1 MRKITQNRA
10 ADSEITGMTENNK
23 DKKRPIGFMDSGV
36 GGISVLREAVRVL
49 PNEDFVYY
57 GDSANAP
64 YGTKTPEE
72 IRQLTFAAV
81 EKLMEYD
88 IKALV
93 VACNTAT
100 SSAIR
105 DLRIKYQDMP
115 VIGIEPAVKPAVV
128 CSRGGR
134 IIVMATPMTIRQ
146 KKFRDLVRTYENEA
160 DIVPLACEGL
170 MEFVEQGMDDEKAL
184 FRYLDENLKPVLTDD
199 TESIVLG
206 CTHYP
211 FISDEIKKYLND
223 DRIML
228 IDGSKGTS
236 SHLKQRLADS
246 GLLRDEA
253 REGKVTML
261 NSSEDPRMTELSWR
275 LFNEV

>member
-1 MRKITQNRA
+1 MKNR
-10 ADSEITGMTENNK
+10 DMT
-23 DKKRPIGFMDSGV
+23 KRPIGFMDSGV
-36 GGISVLREAVRVL
+36 GGISVLKEAVRVL
-49 PNEDFVYY
+49 PAEDFVYF

-64 YGTKTPEE
+64 YGTKTPAE
-72 IRQLTFAAV
+72 IRELTFKAV
-81 EKLMEYD
+81 EKLMDHD

-105 DLRIKYQDMP
+105 DLRLKYSDMP
-115 VIGIEPAVKPAVV
+115 IIGIEPAVKPAVV
-128 CSRGGR
+128 CGRGGR

-146 KKFRDLVRTYENEA
+146 RKFKELVSTYESEA

-170 MEFVEQGMDDEKAL
+170 MEFVEDPSKTKEELMA
-184 FRYLDENLKPVLTDD
+184 YLDENLGPVLTDD

-211 FISDEIKKYLND
+211 FIADEIREYLG
-223 DRIML
+223 DRPVML

-236 SHLKQRLADS
+236 SQLKQRLADS
-246 GLLRDEA
+246 GLLRDDQEQ
-253 REGKVTML
+253 GQITML
-261 NSSEDPRMTELSWR
+261 NSSNDPEMMELSWR
-275 LFNEV
+275 LFNEI

>member
-1 MRKITQNRA
+1 
-10 ADSEITGMTENNK
+10 MTMKTKPK
-23 DKKRPIGFMDSGV
+23 DKNRPIGFMDSGV
-36 GGISVLREAVRVL
+36 GGISVLKEAVKVL
-49 PNEDFVYY
+49 PREDFIYY

-64 YGTKTPEE
+64 YGTKSSKE
-72 IRQLTFAAV
+72 IKELTFKAV
-81 EKLMEYD
+81 DVLMGYD

-105 DLRIKYQDMP
+105 DLRVKFPEMP
-115 VIGIEPAVKPAVV
+115 IIGIEPAVKPAVV

-146 KKFRDLVRTYENEA
+146 RKFRELVSTYETEA

-170 MEFVEQGMDDEKAL
+170 MEFVEEGLKDQGEINKYYEETL
-184 FRYLDENLKPVLTDD
+184 GPVLTDD

-211 FISDEIKKYLND
+211 FLRESLKEYLG
-223 DRIML
+223 DRNIML

-236 SHLKQRLADS
+236 SQLKLRLADS
-246 GLLRDEA
+246 GLLRTDEHN
-253 REGKVTML
+253 GTVTML
-261 NSSEDPRMTELSWR
+261 NSSEDPKMIDLSWR
-275 LFNEV
+275 LFNEI

>member
-1 MRKITQNRA
+1 MSIL
-10 ADSEITGMTENNK
+10 S
-23 DKKRPIGFMDSGV
+23 DKEKLKNRPIGFMDSGV
-36 GGISVLREAVRVL
+36 GGLSVLREAVRVL
-49 PNEDFVYY
+49 PAEDFIYF

-64 YGTKTPEE
+64 YGTRTVKE
-72 IRQLTFAAV
+72 IRDLTFKAV
-81 EKLMEYD
+81 ENLMDYD

-100 SSAIR
+100 SAAITE
-105 DLRIKYQDMP
+105 LRTRYKDMP

-134 IIVMATPMTIRQ
+134 IIVMATPMTLRQ
-146 KKFRDLVRTYENEA
+146 RKFRELIKTYDNEA

-170 MEFVEQGMDDEKAL
+170 MEYVEKGVTDKEGLMA
-184 FRYLDENLKPVLTDD
+184 YLDRALGSYVTDD

-211 FISDEIKKYLND
+211 FIIKEIKEYLG
-223 DRIML
+223 DRNVLI

-236 SHLKQRLADS
+236 SQLRRRLEEE
-246 GLLRDEA
+246 GLLRDDGH
-253 REGKVTML
+253 EGKVTFL
-261 NSSEDPRMTELSWR
+261 NSSDDPVMLERSWELLNMS
-275 LFNEV
+275 LD

>member
-1 MRKITQNRA
+1 MKKT
-10 ADSEITGMTENNK
+10 ADIEQL
-23 DKKRPIGFMDSGV
+23 KKRPIGFMDSGV
-36 GGISVLREAVRVL
+36 GGISVLKESVRVL
-49 PNEDFVYY
+49 PAEDFIYY

-64 YGTKTPEE
+64 YGTKTVKE
-72 IRQLTFAAV
+72 IRDLTFKAV
-81 EKLMEYD
+81 DRLMEHD

-100 SSAIR
+100 SAAISEIRSKYR
-105 DLRIKYQDMP
+105 DIP

-146 KKFRDLVRTYENEA
+146 KKFRELVKTYENEA

-170 MEFVEQGMDDEKAL
+170 MEYVERGIDDKEGLMD
-184 FRYLDENLKPVLTDD
+184 YLDRTLGPVLTDD

-211 FISDEIKKYLND
+211 FIIDEIKEYLG
-223 DRIML
+223 DRNVVL

-236 SHLKQRLADS
+236 SQLRHRLTEE
-246 GLLRDEA
+246 GILRDEDRTGA
-253 REGKVTML
+253 VIIL
-261 NSSEDPRMTELSWR
+261 NSSEDPEMIKLSER
-275 LFNEV
+275 LLEE

>member
-1 MRKITQNRA
+1 MSDLT
-10 ADSEITGMTENNK
+10 
-23 DKKRPIGFMDSGV
+23 KKEKLKNRPIGFMDSGV
-36 GGISVLREAVRVL
+36 GGLSVLREAVRVL
-49 PNEDFVYY
+49 PSEDFIYY

-64 YGTKTPEE
+64 YGTKTVKE
-72 IRQLTFAAV
+72 IRDLTFRTV

-100 SSAIR
+100 SAAITE
-105 DLRIKYQDMP
+105 LRSKYKDMP
-115 VIGIEPAVKPAVV
+115 IIGIEPAVKPAVV

-134 IIVMATPMTIRQ
+134 IIVMATPMTLRQ
-146 KKFRDLVRTYENEA
+146 KKFRELINTYENEA

-170 MEFVEQGMDDEKAL
+170 MEYVENGISDREGLMD
-184 FRYLDENLKPVLTDD
+184 YLERTLGPHITDN

-211 FISDEIKKYLND
+211 FIIREINEYLADKN
-223 DRIML
+223 IVL

-236 SHLKQRLADS
+236 SQLKRRLDEKD
-246 GLLRDEA
+246 LLRDDDHTGE
-253 REGKVTML
+253 VTIL
-261 NSSEDPRMTELSWR
+261 NSSDDPEMIRLSER
-275 LFNEV
+275 LLKENDQEVKND